1 MSKENA
7 LKALVATKQV
17 EIDKLKRKIK
27 ELEYIND
34 SLVRMAEEERIEQG
48 GWNGDNTRQRSVK
61 TRKKTKRS
69 SKSSNSNK

>member
-7 LKALVATKQV
+7 LRALVATKQI

-34 SLVRMAEEERIEQG
+34 SLERIAEEDRG
-48 GWNGDNTRQRSVK
+48 YSNDDSTRQRSVK
-61 TRKKTKRS
+61 TRKKTKS
-69 SKSSNSNK
+69 S